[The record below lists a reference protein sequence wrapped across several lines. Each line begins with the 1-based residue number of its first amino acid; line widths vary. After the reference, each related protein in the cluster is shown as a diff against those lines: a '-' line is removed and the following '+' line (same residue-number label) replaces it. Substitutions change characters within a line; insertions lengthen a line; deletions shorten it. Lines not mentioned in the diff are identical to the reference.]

1 MAGYPGSERDVR
13 VGAEALL
20 RVVEGIFRGR
30 GMTDADARLLAD
42 SLVSADLRGVHSHGV
57 MRVPSYDQKLTTGGV
72 NPTGRPRVVKDNGAA
87 LVVDG
92 DNAMGQIGAAFAMQT
107 AIARANITSV
117 AAVALRGSNHC
128 GALAYYARQA
138 LPAELIGLATTNAL
152 PTMAPWG
159 GTDRILGINPLA
171 VAIPAG
177 QEIPPV
183 IDFAFSHSAHGKIE
197 IYKQKGLPIPAG
209 WAFDRDGH
217 ATTDPAAALA
227 GLLQPIGAYKGT
239 GLALVMGILSSLLSG
254 AAYGQELGSLEEG
267 PAAGQDGQFFL
278 VLKVAAFED
287 LGRFKER
294 VDGIIREIHESRRA
308 PGVERIY
315 SPGELEAE
323 TERRY
328 RAEGIP
334 LPVET
339 L

>member
-1 MAGYPGSERDVR
+1 
-13 VGAEALL
+13 
-20 RVVEGIFRGR
+20 
-30 GMTDADARLLAD
+30 
-42 SLVSADLRGVHSHGV
+42 
-57 MRVPSYDQKLTTGGV
+57 
-72 NPTGRPRVVKDNGAA
+72 
-87 LVVDG
+87 VVDG
-92 DNAMGQIGAAFAMQT
+92 DNAMGQIGADFAMRT
-107 AIARANITSV
+107 AIARARTTSV

-128 GALAYYARQA
+128 GALAYYAMQA
-138 LPAELIGLATTNAL
+138 LPEEMIGLATSNAL

-159 GTDRILGINPLA
+159 GVDKILGINPLA

-177 QEIPPV
+177 QEPPLV

-217 ATTDPAAALA
+217 PTTDPAAALD

-254 AAYGQELGSLEEG
+254 AAYGLELGNMEDG
-267 PAAGQDGQFFL
+267 AKAGQDGQFFL
-278 VLKVAAFED
+278 ALKIGAFAEPS
-287 LGRFKER
+287 RFKER
-294 VDGIIREIHESRRA
+294 MDKIIREIHASKRA

-328 RAEGIP
+328 RAEGIS
-334 LPVET
+334 LTAET
-339 L
+339 LDGVRATARKLGVGTSGLD